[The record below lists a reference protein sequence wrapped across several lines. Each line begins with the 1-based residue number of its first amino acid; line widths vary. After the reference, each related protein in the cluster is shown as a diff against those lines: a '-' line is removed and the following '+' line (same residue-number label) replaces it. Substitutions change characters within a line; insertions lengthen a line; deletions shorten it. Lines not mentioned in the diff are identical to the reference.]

1 MQDIY
6 ALITKYYHDNQP
18 LHQLLLQH
26 SEQVRDKALEVVQ
39 KHHEL
44 QADAQFIAEAAL
56 LHDIGIYLCDA
67 PTIYCYGKYPYIAH
81 GYLGADILR
90 KEGWE
95 RHAWVCERHTGT
107 GLSLA
112 TIVEKALPLPHRDM
126 RPVSIEE
133 EIIAYADKFF
143 SKSNPDKMNDLVNIR
158 ETIGRYGAENLVY
171 FDDWHR
177 RFS

>member
-6 ALITKYYHDNQP
+6 ALITKYYHDNPP

-39 KHHEL
+39 KHPEL
-44 QADAQFIAEAAL
+44 QADVQFIAEAAL

-112 TIVEKALPLPHRDM
+112 TIVEKNLPLPYRDM

-143 SKSNPDKMNDLVNIR
+143 SKSNPDKVNAIDNIR
-158 ETIGRYGAENLVY
+158 KTIERYGAESLVY